1 MCGICGIWS
10 ADTTSAPGR
19 VDAMLETMVHRGP
32 DGAGR
37 LDRLGLALGMR
48 RLAIVDLAGGDQP
61 IYNEDGSVGVVFN
74 GEIYNFREMRVD
86 LERQGHRF
94 ATRSDTEALV
104 HGYEQWGDD
113 MLHRLRGMFAFALW
127 DEGRRRLLVARD
139 RFGKKPLYYS
149 RHRGEIVLGSEIKSL
164 LAAGVPADL
173 DDAALEDYLA
183 LRYVPAPRTLFRSVR
198 QLPAGHKMV
207 ISDDRVEIERWWRLR
222 YGPKLPIT
230 LGQAADEIEALMR
243 TAVERRLVSD
253 VPLGCFLSGGL
264 DSSVVLSFMA
274 ELSDEPVRTF
284 SIGFDEG
291 WASDELPAARATAHA
306 LRTRHHETRLGPDEF
321 LRLMPT
327 AVWHRD
333 EPLAEPSEIPLLAL
347 SRMAREHVTV
357 VLSGEGGDELFG
369 GYPKYRADAL
379 LARVGRVGR
388 AVLGERRLHE
398 LARWYRLPRRA
409 RMSVEALATADP
421 GERWPRWFGA
431 DRLAGLSSNG
441 VRPLDTVL
449 AGLDP
454 GLSPLDRMLALD
466 VESYLVDNLLVR
478 GDKMTMAASIEGRMP
493 LLDHDLADYAARL
506 PEELKATPRRTK
518 IVIREIVRRRLP
530 DSVLSRK
537 KVGFAVPVASW
548 FRGGLGDALE
558 RLTIGPEARLDPL
571 VDPERVRKA
580 LELHRAGRYDLG
592 KELWSLLTL
601 EVWARIFLD
610 GREPASLSLSSESA
624 RSNG

>member
-1 MCGICGIWS
+1 MCGICGIWGGPDS
-10 ADTTSAPGR
+10 ASGGQR
-19 VDAMLETMVHRGP
+19 MSGMLETIVHRGP
-32 DGAGR
+32 DGDGR
-37 LDRLGLALGMR
+37 LDRPGLALGMR
-48 RLAIVDLAGGDQP
+48 RLAIIDLAGGDQP

-74 GEIYNFREMRVD
+74 GEIYNFRELRAE

-94 ATRSDTEALV
+94 VTRSDTEALV

-113 MLHRLRGMFAFALW
+113 MLHRLAGMFAFALW

-149 RHRGEIVLGSEIKSL
+149 RRGGELVLGSEIKAL
-164 LAAGVPADL
+164 LAGGVPADL
-173 DDAALEDYLA
+173 DDAALEAYLA
-183 LRYVPAPRTLFRSVR
+183 LRYVPAPQTLFRSVR

-207 ISDDRVEIERWWRLR
+207 VSDDRLEIERWWHLR
-222 YGPKLPIT
+222 YDPKLPVT
-230 LGQAADEIEALMR
+230 LHQAADDVEALMR

-264 DSSVVLSFMA
+264 DSSTVLSFMA

-291 WASDELPAARATAHA
+291 WASDELPAARSTALA
-306 LRTRHHETRLGPDEF
+306 FGTRHRETRLGPDEF
-321 LRLMPT
+321 LRLMPS

-379 LARVGRVGR
+379 LAHAGRAGR
-388 AVLGERRLHE
+388 AVLGERRLRE
-398 LARWYRLPRRA
+398 LAGWHRLPRRA
-409 RMSVEALATADP
+409 RMAVAALATADP

-431 DRLAGLSSNG
+431 DRQAGLSSDG
-441 VRPLDTVL
+441 LRPLDPVL
-449 AGLDP
+449 AGLDA
-454 GLSPLDRMLALD
+454 GLDPLDRMLALD

-493 LLDHDLADYAARL
+493 LLDHDLAEYAARL
-506 PEELKATPRRTK
+506 PPELKASPRRTK
-518 IVIREIVRRRLP
+518 IVIREIASRRLP
-530 DSVLSRK
+530 ESLLARK

-558 RLTIGPEARLDPL
+558 RLTLGPEARPDPL
-571 VDPERVRKA
+571 VDPERIRGA
-580 LELHRAGRYDLG
+580 LALHRDGRYDLG

-601 EVWARIFLD
+601 DVWARLFVD
-610 GREPASLSLSSESA
+610 GCEPEGLSLSA
-624 RSNG
+624 DG